1 MIIID
6 GHLSKSSKSL
16 SGPSTSSPSQS
27 LDDSLSV
34 LMLPF
39 SLDLSWDGRSNL
51 WNQVI
56 GDQKP
61 RPRKNTFSS
70 SSLGWPPSPTP
81 LYNGISRSLEGE
93 LVVLQNF
100 LGHFYFETGK
110 TCARVVCVLG
120 WWWWRRDWCPL
131 PPPSTSSY
139 GGCFLRPVGSF
150 QCIFSKITGFGFQ
163 LLLEISQQDNMIS
176 LDICQRGGGVNDF
189 CENLVTGG
197 VKMTGNSCV

>member
-1 MIIID
+1 MV
-6 GHLSKSSKSL
+6 
-16 SGPSTSSPSQS
+16 TSQS
-27 LDDSLSV
+27 RQNHCLVHRPRLRPNPLTTPCLCWCCRSASTC
-34 LMLPF
+34 P
-39 SLDLSWDGRSNL
+39 GRSNL

-56 GDQKP
+56 RDQKP

-93 LVVLQNF
+93 WGMGGFAELSWTFSFWNWQNLREGGVCIGLVVVKKGLMSSATPIDVF
-100 LGHFYFETGK
+100 IRGLF
-110 TCARVVCVLG
+110 
-120 WWWWRRDWCPL
+120 
-131 PPPSTSSY
+131 PPTW
-139 GGCFLRPVGSF
+139 VGLF
-150 QCIFSKITGFGFQ
+150 HCILSKITGFGFQ

-176 LDICQRGGGVNDF
+176 LDICQRGGGVNGF

>member
-1 MIIID
+1 MIIIN

-34 LMLPF
+34 LMLPS
-39 SLDLSWDGRSNL
+39 SLDLSWEIKSLKSSDR
-51 WNQVI
+51 
-56 GDQKP
+56 
-61 RPRKNTFSS
+61 RPEAKTKKNTFSS

-93 LVVLQNF
+93 CGMGGFAELSWTF
-100 LGHFYFETGK
+100 SFWKCIIETGK

-131 PPPSTSSY
+131 PHPSTSSY
-139 GGCFLRPVGSF
+139 GGCFLRPGRKDLSVSVYLVENHRVW
-150 QCIFSKITGFGFQ
+150 FSVAAGNLTAGQHDITRY
-163 LLLEISQQDNMIS
+163 LPKRRPE
-176 LDICQRGGGVNDF
+176 
-189 CENLVTGG
+189 
-197 VKMTGNSCV
+197 